1 MASKHGI
8 RLDVNDPAIS
18 IVLVNR
24 LVLEHSTDELVA
36 AIRASMH
43 DFEEAVRKVQT
54 RAGQLV
60 AAEFNDRVGA
70 IRSELQ
76 RDIALETAAASQ
88 ATARLDL
95 TLVEL
100 GNKYETHN
108 LVRNLDGL
116 MPLPKRGDSLLQLL
130 VTDDARRQGS
140 CDISYWGTEIR
151 GGSADGQCRRSRF
164 IRDR

>member
-1 MASKHGI
+1 MAEVDVERIVGELASRHGI

-36 AIRASMH
+36 GIRASMH

-76 RDIALETAAASQ
+76 RDIALAGAKANEIVYRAEQANRHPVMLRWAVVGTLAALA
-88 ATARLDL
+88 LFL
-95 TLVEL
+95 M
-100 GNKYETHN
+100 
-108 LVRNLDGL
+108 GL
-116 MPLPKRGDSLLQLL
+116 WI
-130 VTDDARRQGS
+130 GS
-140 CDISYWGTEIR
+140 RYMHV
-151 GGSADGQCRRSRF
+151 
-164 IRDR
+164 

>member
-1 MASKHGI
+1 MAEVDVKRIVGELASRHGI

-36 AIRASMH
+36 GIRASMH

-70 IRSELQ
+70 IRGELQ
-76 RDIALETAAASQ
+76 RDIALAGARANEIVYRAEQANRHPVMLRWAVVGTLAALA
-88 ATARLDL
+88 LFL
-95 TLVEL
+95 M
-100 GNKYETHN
+100 
-108 LVRNLDGL
+108 GL
-116 MPLPKRGDSLLQLL
+116 WIGACYMH
-130 VTDDARRQGS
+130 V
-140 CDISYWGTEIR
+140 
-151 GGSADGQCRRSRF
+151 
-164 IRDR
+164 